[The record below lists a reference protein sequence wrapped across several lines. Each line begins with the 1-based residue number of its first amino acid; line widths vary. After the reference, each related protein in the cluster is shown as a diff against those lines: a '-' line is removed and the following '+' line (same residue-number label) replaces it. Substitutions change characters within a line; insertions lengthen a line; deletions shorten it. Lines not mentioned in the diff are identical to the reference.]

1 MKKVLVLLIFSLI
14 LNGCA
19 LSRNIYSK
27 GKPIS
32 KADKVVKNALKYN
45 GVPYKFG
52 GTSKRGMDCSG
63 VIYVAFGQENIQLPR
78 ISREMA
84 KRGRK
89 ISLNNVKK
97 GDLLFFRTVNSR
109 RRINHVGLITSIK
122 NGQILFI
129 HSTSSKGVIV
139 SALSQKYWKNAFV
152 KATSIL

>member
-1 MKKVLVLLIFSLI
+1 MKKALVVLIFFLMCGS
-14 LNGCA
+14 CA
-19 LSRNIYSK
+19 SSK
-27 GKPIS
+27 NSSTRKPIS

-78 ISREMA
+78 VSREMA

-89 ISLNNVKK
+89 ISLNKVKK
-97 GDLLFFRTVNSR
+97 GDLLFFRTANSR